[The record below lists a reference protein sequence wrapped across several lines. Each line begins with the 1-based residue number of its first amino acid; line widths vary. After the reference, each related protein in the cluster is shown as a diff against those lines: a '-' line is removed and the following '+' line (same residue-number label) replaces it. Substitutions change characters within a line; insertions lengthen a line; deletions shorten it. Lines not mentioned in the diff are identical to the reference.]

1 MGTKIR
7 IPTFFSFGGEQRNR
21 GIEWGFYGT
30 LSKDY
35 TLIGGIAY
43 TDAEI
48 TKATDVTEEGKQA
61 TKLPDLQAKLALEWN
76 LPAMRDL
83 TLIGQANYMSEQY
96 IDAQNTQALPAQT
109 ILDLG
114 ARYNS
119 KIAETSV
126 VWRLSVNNVLDED
139 YWTTTHYADLALGAS
154 RTVMLSAT
162 ADF

>member
-1 MGTKIR
+1 
-7 IPTFFSFGGEQRNR
+7 
-21 GIEWGFYGT
+21 
-30 LSKDY
+30 
-35 TLIGGIAY
+35 
-43 TDAEI
+43 EI

-119 KIAETSV
+119 NIAETSV

-139 YWTTTHYADLALGAS
+139 YWTTTHYADLALGAP